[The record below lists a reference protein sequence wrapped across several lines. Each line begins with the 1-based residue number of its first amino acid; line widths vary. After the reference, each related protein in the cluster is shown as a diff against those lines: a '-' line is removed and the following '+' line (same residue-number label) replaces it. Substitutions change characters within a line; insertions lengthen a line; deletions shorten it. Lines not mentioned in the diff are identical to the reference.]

1 MGSARTA
8 ALPPSRPSRAVRTTS
23 AKHSDAPAA
32 DPSSVRRAADTTYV
46 LNGNEAFNTAYFE
59 IRYLNTFAAAAASS
73 SSASASAS
81 ASSSSASGTQSA
93 RPAASSSA
101 AAAGSSVGGG
111 GSGAFS
117 TASIGGGAL
126 VGAALG
132 VIGLWVAL

>member
-23 AKHSDAPAA
+23 AKRSYASAA

-59 IRYLNTFAAAAASS
+59 IRYLNTFAAASS
-73 SSASASAS
+73 SSSSASAS

-132 VIGLWVAL
+132 VMGLWVAL

>member
-1 MGSARTA
+1 MGSAKTA

-23 AKHSDAPAA
+23 AKRSYASAA

-59 IRYLNTFAAAAASS
+59 IRYLNTFAASS
-73 SSASASAS
+73 SSSSASAS

>member
-59 IRYLNTFAAAAASS
+59 IRYLNTFAASS
-73 SSASASAS
+73 SSSSASAS

>member
-23 AKHSDAPAA
+23 AKRSNAPAA

-59 IRYLNTFAAAAASS
+59 IRYLNTFAASS
-73 SSASASAS
+73 SSSSASAS